1 MLAARGRPR
10 MRLTIEM
17 AERAAVWSRKS
28 IAKECSVAAADPPVV
43 VFSEVI
49 LLLALPSA
57 SD

>member
-10 MRLTIEM
+10 MRLMIEM

-28 IAKECSVAAADPPVV
+28 RAKECSVASDDPPVV
-43 VFSEVI
+43 SFSEVI
-49 LLLALPSA
+49 LLDLPSA